1 MAPLSGCPASSTK
14 LPTEMLPAGSGP
26 APAGPEK
33 AGRRTLSRV
42 AAVVALSFS
51 SGLPLGL
58 VWIAIPDWMRSI
70 GVDIRVVGL
79 FTLAQAP
86 WSFKF
91 LWSPLMD
98 RFRLPFWGRRRG
110 WIAVAQVALAV
121 CGLWLSGVGDRP
133 ETPWVAL
140 AVTLAVALAA
150 ATQDIAID
158 AYAVDVLRK
167 EEHGVAVGLRTALY
181 RAAMTLSG
189 GLAIWA
195 AASLGW
201 GAVNLLLGLGYLP
214 LLLVTSRAPEPEE
227 ATAGPRSLRDA
238 VWLPFLECLSRHRAV
253 EILVFVV
260 LYKLADALSQS
271 LLRPF
276 LIDMGYGEF
285 DRGFVLGTA
294 GVALT
299 IAGTFLGGVA
309 SSRIGLGHA
318 LWVFG
323 FLQVFSNIGYVL
335 ITYWPGGR
343 PVMYG
348 AMAFEMVT
356 SGLGMGAFG
365 VLLLRITEKRFSAT
379 QYALFSSLFGL
390 PRILGGPITG
400 LIVHAAGW
408 RAFFWFT
415 IAAGVPGLLLLRR
428 FAPIGQREPRFT
440 VETAEVRR
448 RMTGRQIARRGV
460 VGALLT
466 AVVGGAWM
474 IGLGAIQAYRA
485 APAAGFD
492 FGAAA
497 AAFFRPATVGGFT
510 QLVAVF
516 VVGVRGGLGTA
527 ALLTARHGERA
538 LAGDEGGAQEAGG
551 AGTPASR

>member
-1 MAPLSGCPASSTK
+1 MS
-14 LPTEMLPAGSGP
+14 EP
-26 APAGPEK
+26 APAAPEEV
-33 AGRRTLSRV
+33 RRGTLSRV

-58 VWIAIPDWMRSI
+58 VWIAIPDWMRSM

-110 WIAVAQVALAV
+110 WIAAAQVALALS
-121 CGLWLSGVGDRP
+121 GLGLSGVGSRP

-140 AVTLAVALAA
+140 ALTLAVAFSA

-167 EEHGVAVGLRTALY
+167 EEHGVAVGLRTAVY

-201 GAVNLLLGLGYLP
+201 GAVNLLLGLAYLP
-214 LLLVTSRAPEPEE
+214 LILVTWRSPEPEE
-227 ATAGPRSLRDA
+227 PPAGPKTLRDA
-238 VWLPFLECLSRHRAV
+238 IWLPFLECLSRHRAV

-276 LIDMGYGEF
+276 LIDMGYGGF

-299 IAGTFLGGVA
+299 IAGTFLGGIA
-309 SSRIGLGHA
+309 CTRIGLGHS
-318 LWVFG
+318 LWIFG
-323 FLQVFSNIGYVL
+323 FLQIFSNIGYVL

-348 AMAFEMVT
+348 AMAFEMIT

-400 LIVHAAGW
+400 LIVDAAGW
-408 RAFFWFT
+408 RSFFWFT
-415 IAAGVPGLLLLRR
+415 IVAGLPGLLLLQR
-428 FAPIGQREPRFT
+428 FAPLGVREPRFT
-440 VETAEVRR
+440 AETVEIRR
-448 RMTGRQIARRGV
+448 RMTGRQIGWRGV
-460 VGALLT
+460 VGAIVT
-466 AVVGGAWM
+466 TIVSGAWM
-474 IGLGAIQAYRA
+474 IGLGAIKSYRST
-485 APAAGFD
+485 PAAGFD

-497 AAFFRPATVGGFT
+497 AAFFQPVTVGGWT
-510 QLVAVF
+510 QLVAVL
-516 VVGVRGGLGTA
+516 VVGLGGGLGTA
-527 ALLTARHGERA
+527 ALFTARHGDRA
-538 LAGDEGGAQEAGG
+538 SDGGGSG
-551 AGTPASR
+551 A

>member
-1 MAPLSGCPASSTK
+1 MSEPAASGESS
-14 LPTEMLPAGSGP
+14 
-26 APAGPEK
+26 
-33 AGRRTLSRV
+33 RRTLSRV

-70 GVDIRVVGL
+70 GIDIRVVGL

-110 WIAVAQVALAV
+110 WVAVAQVALALA
-121 CGLWLSGVGDRP
+121 GLGLSGVGNRP

-140 AVTLAVALAA
+140 ALTLAVALAA

-189 GLAIWA
+189 GLSIWA
-195 AASLGW
+195 AASFGW
-201 GAVNLLLGLGYLP
+201 GAVNLLLGLVYLP
-214 LLLVTSRAPEPEE
+214 LVLVTWRAPEPEE
-227 ATAGPRSLRDA
+227 PAAAPKTLRDA

-309 SSRIGLGHA
+309 CNRMGLGHA

-323 FLQVFSNIGYVL
+323 FFQIFSNVGYVV
-335 ITYWPGGR
+335 ITYWPGSR

-400 LIVHAAGW
+400 LVVDAAGW
-408 RAFFWFT
+408 RTFFWFT
-415 IAAGVPGLLLLRR
+415 IVAGIPGLLLLQR
-428 FAPIGQREPRFT
+428 FAPLGRREPAFT
-440 VETAEVRR
+440 VETAAPRR
-448 RMTGRQIARRGV
+448 RMTARQIARRAVAG
-460 VGALLT
+460 
-466 AVVGGAWM
+466 AVVTLLAGAAWM
-474 IGLGAIQAYRA
+474 IGLVAVKAYRK
-485 APAAGFD
+485 APADGFD
-492 FGAAA
+492 LAAA
-497 AAFFRPATVGGFT
+497 ATAFFQPATVGGWT
-510 QLVAVF
+510 QLVAVL
-516 VVGVRGGLGTA
+516 VVGVLGGLATA
-527 ALLTARHGERA
+527 ALLTARHGERPPE
-538 LAGDEGGAQEAGG
+538 GEPGGA
-551 AGTPASR
+551 

>member
-1 MAPLSGCPASSTK
+1 MSEPGATASGEAPRG
-14 LPTEMLPAGSGP
+14 
-26 APAGPEK
+26 
-33 AGRRTLSRV
+33 TLSRV

-86 WSFKF
+86 WTFKF

-110 WIAVAQVALAV
+110 WIAVAQAALALS
-121 CGLWLSGVGDRP
+121 GLGLAGVGDRP

-140 AVTLAVALAA
+140 ALTLGVALAA

-167 EEHGVAVGLRTALY
+167 EEHGVAVGLRTGMY

-189 GLAIWA
+189 GLSIWA

-201 GAVNLLLGLGYLP
+201 GAVNLLLGLVYLP
-214 LLLVTSRAPEPEE
+214 LVLVTWRSPEPEE
-227 ATAGPRSLRDA
+227 PVEAPRTLREA

-299 IAGTFLGGVA
+299 IAGTFLGGIA
-309 SSRIGLGHA
+309 CTRLGLGNA
-318 LWVFG
+318 LWAFG

-335 ITYWPGGR
+335 ITYQPGGR
-343 PVMYG
+343 AVMYG
-348 AMAFEMVT
+348 AMAFEMLT

-365 VLLLRITEKRFSAT
+365 VLLLRMTEKRFSAT

-400 LIVHAAGW
+400 LIVDAAGW
-408 RAFFWFT
+408 RTFFWFT
-415 IAAGVPGLLLLRR
+415 IAAGVPGLLLLQR
-428 FAPIGQREPRFT
+428 FAPLGTREPVFA
-440 VETAEVRR
+440 VETAEPRR
-448 RMTGRQIARRGV
+448 RMTGRQIARRAV
-460 VGALLT
+460 VGA
-466 AVVGGAWM
+466 VVTLVVSGVWM
-474 IGLGAIQAYRA
+474 IGLVAVKAYRKD
-485 APAAGFD
+485 PASGFD
-492 FGAAA
+492 LAAAA
-497 AAFFRPATVGGFT
+497 AAFFQPATVGGWT
-510 QLVAVF
+510 QLVAVL
-516 VVGVRGGLGTA
+516 VVGALGGLGTA
-527 ALLTARHGERA
+527 ALLTARHGEREA
-538 LAGDEGGAQEAGG
+538 DGATSG
-551 AGTPASR
+551 A

>member
-1 MAPLSGCPASSTK
+1 MSDPGTVS
-14 LPTEMLPAGSGP
+14 P
-26 APAGPEK
+26 APA
-33 AGRRTLSRV
+33 RRFAFSRV

-70 GVDIRVVGL
+70 DVDIRIVGL

-98 RFRLPFWGRRRG
+98 RYRPPFWGRRRG
-110 WIAVAQVALAV
+110 WVALAQVALALG
-121 CGLWLSGVGDRP
+121 GLGLAGVGDRP

-140 AVTLAVALAA
+140 ALTLGIAFAA

-189 GLAIWA
+189 GLAIWG
-195 AASLGW
+195 ASYLGW
-201 GAVNLLLGLGYLP
+201 GAVNLLLGLVYLP
-214 LLLVTSRAPEPEE
+214 LVLVAWRSPEAEE
-227 ATAGPRSLRDA
+227 PTAEPRTLKDA
-238 VWLPFLECLSRHRAV
+238 IWQPFLECLSRHRAV

-276 LIDMGYGEF
+276 LNDMGYGEF

-299 IAGTFLGGVA
+299 LGGVFA
-309 SSRIGLGHA
+309 GGVACTRIGLGNA
-318 LWVFG
+318 LWLFG
-323 FLQVFSNIGYVL
+323 FLQIFSNIGYVL

-343 PVMYG
+343 PIMYG
-348 AMAFEMVT
+348 AMAFELLT

-400 LIVHAAGW
+400 LIVDAAGW
-408 RAFFWFT
+408 RPFFWFT
-415 IAAGVPGLLLLRR
+415 IVAGVPGLILLQR
-428 FAPIGQREPRFT
+428 FAPLGVREPRFT
-440 VETAEVRR
+440 VETVTVRR
-448 RMTGRQIARRGV
+448 PMTPREIAMRAAFGGLV
-460 VGALLT
+460 T

-474 IGLGAIQAYRA
+474 IALGAIKAYRA
-485 APAAGFD
+485 DAAAGFD
-492 FGAAA
+492 FAAAA
-497 AAFFRPATVGGFT
+497 AAFFQPTTVGGWT
-510 QLVAVF
+510 QLVAI
-516 VVGVRGGLGTA
+516 VVVALGGGLATG
-527 ALLTARHGERA
+527 ALYTARHGGERA
-538 LAGDEGGAQEAGG
+538 AAEARG
-551 AGTPASR
+551 

>member
-1 MAPLSGCPASSTK
+1 MSEPAAAASG
-14 LPTEMLPAGSGP
+14 GP
-26 APAGPEK
+26 
-33 AGRRTLSRV
+33 RRGKLSRV
-42 AAVVALSFS
+42 AAVAALSFS

-86 WSFKF
+86 WTFKF

-110 WIAVAQVALAV
+110 WIALAQVALA
-121 CGLWLSGVGDRP
+121 LSSLALSGVGDRP
-133 ETPWVAL
+133 EAPWAAL
-140 AVTLAVALAA
+140 ALTLAVALSA

-158 AYAVDVLRK
+158 AYAVDVLRE
-167 EEHGVAVGLRTALY
+167 EEHGVAVGLRTGVY

-201 GAVNLLLGLGYLP
+201 GAVNLVLALAYLP
-214 LLLVTSRAPEPEE
+214 LVLVTWRAPEPEE
-227 ATAGPRSLRDA
+227 ETVAPRTLRDA

-309 SSRIGLGHA
+309 CTRIGLGHA

-323 FLQVFSNIGYVL
+323 FLQIFSNIGYVA
-335 ITYWPGGR
+335 ITFQPGSR

-348 AMAFEMVT
+348 AMAFEMIT

-400 LIVHAAGW
+400 LIVDAAGW
-408 RAFFWFT
+408 RTFFWFT
-415 IAAGVPGLLLLRR
+415 IAAGVPGLLLLQR
-428 FAPIGQREPRFT
+428 FAPVGTREPAFT
-440 VETAEVRR
+440 VETAEPRR
-448 RMTGRQIARRGV
+448 RMTRRQVARRGAA
-460 VGALLT
+460 GALVTLV
-466 AVVGGAWM
+466 ASGAWM
-474 IGLGAIQAYRA
+474 IGLVAVKAYRK
-485 APAAGFD
+485 APADGFD
-492 FGAAA
+492 LAAAA
-497 AAFFRPATVGGFT
+497 AAFFRPATVGGWT
-510 QLVAVF
+510 QLVAVL
-516 VVGVRGGLGTA
+516 VVGALGGLATA
-527 ALLTARHGERA
+527 ALLTARHGA
-538 LAGDEGGAQEAGG
+538 EAADG
-551 AGTPASR
+551 AGTLRPPAVPSP

>member
-1 MAPLSGCPASSTK
+1 MADPDRPRSSPYNPPAM
-14 LPTEMLPAGSGP
+14 TEPRAGT
-26 APAGPEK
+26 PEG
-33 AGRRTLSRV
+33 ARRGTLSRV

-86 WSFKF
+86 WTFKF

-121 CGLWLSGVGDRP
+121 TGLALSGVGDRP

-140 AVTLAVALAA
+140 ALTLAVALAA

-167 EEHGVAVGLRTALY
+167 EEHGVAVGLRTGMY

-201 GAVNLLLGLGYLP
+201 GAVNVILGLAYLP
-214 LLLVTSRAPEPEE
+214 LILVTWRAPEPEE
-227 ATAGPRSLRDA
+227 EAAAPRTLRDA
-238 VWLPFLECLSRHRAV
+238 VWQPFLECLSRHRAV

-299 IAGTFLGGVA
+299 IAGTFLGGLA
-309 SSRIGLGHA
+309 CTRMGLGHS

-323 FLQVFSNIGYVL
+323 FLQAFSNLGYIV
-335 ITYWPGGR
+335 ITYQPGGR
-343 PVMYG
+343 GVMYG

-415 IAAGVPGLLLLRR
+415 IAAGAPGLLLLQR
-428 FAPIGQREPRFT
+428 FAPLGVREPRFT
-440 VETAEVRR
+440 VETAVARR
-448 RMTGRQIARRGV
+448 RMTSREIARG
-460 VGALLT
+460 GAIG
-466 AVVGGAWM
+466 AVVTSVAGGAWM
-474 IGLGAIQAYRA
+474 IGLGAIKAFRA
-485 APAAGFD
+485 NPAAGWD

-497 AAFFRPATVGGFT
+497 AAFFRPASVGGWT
-510 QLVAVF
+510 QLFAIV
-516 VVGVRGGLGTA
+516 VVGVLGGLGTA

-538 LAGDEGGAQEAGG
+538 AEDCG
-551 AGTPASR
+551 AGA

>member
-1 MAPLSGCPASSTK
+1 MGEPDAAASGGA
-14 LPTEMLPAGSGP
+14 
-26 APAGPEK
+26 
-33 AGRRTLSRV
+33 RRGTLSRV

-86 WSFKF
+86 WTFKF

-110 WIAVAQVALAV
+110 WIALAQVALALS
-121 CGLWLSGVGDRP
+121 GLALSGVGDRP

-140 AVTLAVALAA
+140 ALTLAVALSA

-167 EEHGVAVGLRTALY
+167 EEHGVAVGLRTGMY

-189 GLAIWA
+189 GLAIWV

-201 GAVNLLLGLGYLP
+201 GAVNLLLGFVYLP
-214 LLLVTSRAPEPEE
+214 LVLVTARSPEPEE
-227 ATAGPRSLRDA
+227 PAAAPRTLRDA

-299 IAGTFLGGVA
+299 IAGTFLGGLA
-309 SSRIGLGHA
+309 CTKMGLGHA

-323 FLQVFSNIGYVL
+323 FLQAFSNLGYIL

-400 LIVHAAGW
+400 LIVDAAGW
-408 RAFFWFT
+408 RTFFWIT
-415 IAAGVPGLLLLRR
+415 IAAGAPGLVLLQR
-428 FAPIGQREPRFT
+428 FAPLGTREPRFT
-440 VETAEVRR
+440 VETVEARR

-460 VGALLT
+460 AGAIAT
-466 AVVGGAWM
+466 ALVGGLWM
-474 IGLGAIQAYRA
+474 IGLVAVKAYRKD
-485 APAAGFD
+485 PAAGFD
-492 FGAAA
+492 LPAAV
-497 AAFFRPATVGGFT
+497 AAFFRPATVGGWT
-510 QLVAVF
+510 QLVAIL
-516 VVGVRGGLGTA
+516 VVGVLGGLGTA
-527 ALLTARHGERA
+527 ALLTARHGDRA
-538 LAGDEGGAQEAGG
+538 PDQEAQRVFSSE
-551 AGTPASR
+551 TMT

>member
-1 MAPLSGCPASSTK
+1 MSEPDAAAPRETPKG
-14 LPTEMLPAGSGP
+14 
-26 APAGPEK
+26 
-33 AGRRTLSRV
+33 TLSRV

-86 WSFKF
+86 WTFKF

-110 WIAVAQVALAV
+110 WIAVAQVALALS
-121 CGLWLSGVGDRP
+121 GLALSGVGDRP

-140 AVTLAVALAA
+140 ALTLAVALSA

-167 EEHGVAVGLRTALY
+167 EEHGVAVGLRTGMY

-189 GLAIWA
+189 GLSIWA

-201 GAVNLLLGLGYLP
+201 GAVNLLLGLVYLP
-214 LLLVTSRAPEPEE
+214 LVLVTWRSPEPEE
-227 ATAGPRSLRDA
+227 PAAAPKTLRDA

-309 SSRIGLGHA
+309 CTRLGLGHS

-323 FLQVFSNIGYVL
+323 FLQAFSNLGYIL
-335 ITYWPGGR
+335 ITYQPGGR

-348 AMAFEMVT
+348 AMAFEMIT

-400 LIVHAAGW
+400 LVVDAAGW
-408 RAFFWFT
+408 RTFFWVT
-415 IAAGVPGLLLLRR
+415 IAAGAPGLLLLQR
-428 FAPIGQREPRFT
+428 FAPLGLREPVLT
-440 VETAEVRR
+440 VETVEVRR
-448 RMTGRQIARRGV
+448 RMTGRQIARRGAI
-460 VGALLT
+460 GGLLT
-466 AVVGGAWM
+466 AVVGGVWM
-474 IGLGAIQAYRA
+474 VGLVAIKAYRKD
-485 APAAGFD
+485 PAAGWD
-492 FGAAA
+492 LGAAA
-497 AAFFRPATVGGFT
+497 TAFFRPTTVGGWT
-510 QLVAVF
+510 QLVAIL
-516 VVGVRGGLGTA
+516 VVGLLGALGTA
-527 ALLTARHGERA
+527 ALLTARHGEREPDA
-538 LAGDEGGAQEAGG
+538 ETAEA
-551 AGTPASR
+551 

>member
-1 MAPLSGCPASSTK
+1 MSEPGATASGGAPRG
-14 LPTEMLPAGSGP
+14 
-26 APAGPEK
+26 
-33 AGRRTLSRV
+33 TLSRV

-86 WSFKF
+86 WTFKF

-110 WIAVAQVALAV
+110 WIAVAQVALALS
-121 CGLWLSGVGDRP
+121 GLGLAGVGDRP

-140 AVTLAVALAA
+140 ALTLGVALAA

-167 EEHGVAVGLRTALY
+167 EEHGVAVGLRTGMY

-189 GLAIWA
+189 GLSIWA

-201 GAVNLLLGLGYLP
+201 GAVNFLLGLVYLP
-214 LLLVTSRAPEPEE
+214 LVLVTWRSPEPEE
-227 ATAGPRSLRDA
+227 PVAAPRTLREA

-260 LYKLADALSQS
+260 LYQLADALSQS

-309 SSRIGLGHA
+309 CTRLGLGNA
-318 LWVFG
+318 LWAFG

-335 ITYWPGGR
+335 ITYQPGGR
-343 PVMYG
+343 AVMYG
-348 AMAFEMVT
+348 AMAFEMLT

-365 VLLLRITEKRFSAT
+365 VLLLRMTEKRFSAT

-400 LIVHAAGW
+400 LIVDAAGW
-408 RAFFWFT
+408 RTFFWFT
-415 IAAGVPGLLLLRR
+415 IAAGVPGLLLLQR
-428 FAPIGQREPRFT
+428 FAPLGTREPVFS
-440 VETAEVRR
+440 VETAEPRR
-448 RMTGRQIARRGV
+448 RLTSLQIARRGLL
-460 VGALLT
+460 GAIVTLL
-466 AVVGGAWM
+466 ASGAWM
-474 IGLGAIQAYRA
+474 IGLVAVKAYRKD
-485 APAAGFD
+485 PAAGFD
-492 FGAAA
+492 LAAA
-497 AAFFRPATVGGFT
+497 SAAFFRPATVGGWT
-510 QLVAVF
+510 QLVAVL
-516 VVGVRGGLGTA
+516 VVAVLGGLGTA
-527 ALLTARHGERA
+527 ALLTARHGEQEPDGRA
-538 LAGDEGGAQEAGG
+538 
-551 AGTPASR
+551 T

>member
-1 MAPLSGCPASSTK
+1 M
-14 LPTEMLPAGSGP
+14 TEAAAGT
-26 APAGPEK
+26 AEE
-33 AGRRTLSRV
+33 GRRGTLSRV

-86 WSFKF
+86 WTFKF

-98 RFRLPFWGRRRG
+98 RYRLPFWGRRRG

-121 CGLWLSGVGDRP
+121 AGLALSGVGDRP
-133 ETPWVAL
+133 EMPWVAL
-140 AVTLAVALAA
+140 ALTLAVALAA

-167 EEHGVAVGLRTALY
+167 EEHGVAVGLRTGMY

-189 GLAIWA
+189 GLSIWA

-201 GAVNLLLGLGYLP
+201 GAVNVILGLAYLP
-214 LLLVTSRAPEPEE
+214 LVLVTWRAPEPEE
-227 ATAGPRSLRDA
+227 PAAAPKTLRDA

-299 IAGTFLGGVA
+299 IAGTFLGGLA
-309 SSRIGLGHA
+309 CTRMGLGHS

-323 FLQVFSNIGYVL
+323 FLQAFSNLGYIV
-335 ITYWPGGR
+335 ITYQPGSR
-343 PVMYG
+343 AVMYG
-348 AMAFEMVT
+348 AMAFEMIT

-400 LIVHAAGW
+400 LIVDAAGW
-408 RAFFWFT
+408 RTFFWFT
-415 IAAGVPGLLLLRR
+415 IAAGAPGLLLLQR
-428 FAPIGQREPRFT
+428 FAPLGVREPQFT
-440 VETAEVRR
+440 VETAVVRR
-448 RMTGRQIARRGV
+448 RMTGAQIARRG
-460 VGALLT
+460 ALG
-466 AVVGGAWM
+466 AVVTSALGGAWM
-474 IGLGAIQAYRA
+474 IALAAVKAYRKDM
-485 APAAGFD
+485 AAGWD
-492 FGAAA
+492 FGGAA
-497 AAFFRPATVGGFT
+497 AAFFHPVAVGGWT
-510 QLVAVF
+510 QLVAVV
-516 VVGVRGGLGTA
+516 VVGALGGLGTA

-538 LAGDEGGAQEAGG
+538 AEDRG
-551 AGTPASR
+551 AGA

>member
-1 MAPLSGCPASSTK
+1 MSEPAATAS
-14 LPTEMLPAGSGP
+14 EGSPRG
-26 APAGPEK
+26 K
-33 AGRRTLSRV
+33 LSRV

-70 GVDIRVVGL
+70 GVDIRLVGL

-86 WSFKF
+86 WTFKF

-110 WIAVAQVALAV
+110 WVALAQVALALA
-121 CGLWLSGVGDRP
+121 GLALSGVGDRP

-140 AVTLAVALAA
+140 ALTLAVALAG

-167 EEHGVAVGLRTALY
+167 EEHGVAVGLRTGMY

-201 GAVNLLLGLGYLP
+201 GAVNLLLGLVYLP
-214 LLLVTSRAPEPEE
+214 LVLVTGRSPEPEE
-227 ATAGPRSLRDA
+227 EAAAPRTLRDA
-238 VWLPFLECLSRHRAV
+238 VWQPFLECLSRHRAI

-260 LYKLADALSQS
+260 LYKLADSFSQS

-309 SSRIGLGHA
+309 CTRIGLGNA
-318 LWVFG
+318 LWLFG

-335 ITYWPGGR
+335 ITYHPGGR

-400 LIVHAAGW
+400 LLVHAAGW

-415 IAAGVPGLLLLRR
+415 IAAGVPGLILLQR
-428 FAPIGQREPRFT
+428 FAPLGVREPRFT
-440 VETAEVRR
+440 VETPVPRR
-448 RMTGRQIARRGV
+448 RMTGRQITRNGIVGGIVTTV
-460 VGALLT
+460 VGA
-466 AVVGGAWM
+466 AWM
-474 IGLGAIQAYRA
+474 IGLAAIKAYRKD
-485 APAAGFD
+485 PAAGWD
-492 FGAAA
+492 LGAAA
-497 AAFFRPATVGGFT
+497 ASFFGPSTVGGFT
-510 QLVAVF
+510 QLVAVV
-516 VVGVRGGLGTA
+516 VVGVLGGLGTA

-538 LAGDEGGAQEAGG
+538 TDDDGTGA
-551 AGTPASR
+551 

>member
-1 MAPLSGCPASSTK
+1 MSEPVVGAPEESPRG
-14 LPTEMLPAGSGP
+14 
-26 APAGPEK
+26 
-33 AGRRTLSRV
+33 TLSRV

-86 WSFKF
+86 WTFKF

-110 WIAVAQVALAV
+110 WIAVAQVALALS
-121 CGLWLSGVGDRP
+121 GLALSGVGDRP

-140 AVTLAVALAA
+140 ALTLAVALAA

-167 EEHGVAVGLRTALY
+167 EEHGVAVGLRTGMY

-189 GLAIWA
+189 GLSIWV

-201 GAVNLLLGLGYLP
+201 GAVNLLLGLAYLP
-214 LLLVTSRAPEPEE
+214 LVLVTGRAPEPEE
-227 ATAGPRSLRDA
+227 EAAAPKTLRDA
-238 VWLPFLECLSRHRAV
+238 VWQPFLECLSRHRAV

-299 IAGTFLGGVA
+299 IAGTFLGGLA
-309 SSRIGLGHA
+309 CTRMGLGHS
-318 LWVFG
+318 LWLFG
-323 FLQVFSNIGYVL
+323 FLQAFSNLGYIL

-415 IAAGVPGLLLLRR
+415 IAAGAPGLLLLQR
-428 FAPIGQREPRFT
+428 FAPLGVREPVFT
-440 VETAEVRR
+440 VETAVARR
-448 RMTGRQIARRGV
+448 RMTGRQIAWRGAFGAV
-460 VGALLT
+460 VT

-474 IGLGAIQAYRA
+474 IGLGAIKAYRA
-485 APAAGFD
+485 NAAAGWD

-497 AAFFRPATVGGFT
+497 TAFFRPATVGGWT
-510 QLVAVF
+510 QLVAVV
-516 VVGVRGGLGTA
+516 VVGLLGGLGTA

-538 LAGDEGGAQEAGG
+538 SDGAAAGAVPPGDAA
-551 AGTPASR
+551 

>member
-1 MAPLSGCPASSTK
+1 MSEPGATASGETPR
-14 LPTEMLPAGSGP
+14 G
-26 APAGPEK
+26 
-33 AGRRTLSRV
+33 TLSRV
-42 AAVVALSFS
+42 AAVAALSFS

-110 WIAVAQVALAV
+110 WIAVAQGALVLA
-121 CGLWLSGVGDRP
+121 GLALSGVGSRP

-140 AVTLAVALAA
+140 AVTLAVALAG

-167 EEHGVAVGLRTALY
+167 EEHGVAVGLRMALY

-201 GAVNLLLGLGYLP
+201 GAVNVLLALSYLP
-214 LLLVTSRAPEPEE
+214 LLLVTWRSPEPEE
-227 ATAGPRSLRDA
+227 ETAAPKTLRDA

-276 LIDMGYGEF
+276 LIDMGYDGF

-309 SSRIGLGHA
+309 CTRMGLGHA
-318 LWVFG
+318 LWTFG
-323 FLQVFSNIGYVL
+323 FLQVFSNVGYIL
-335 ITYWPGGR
+335 ITYQPGSR

-365 VLLLRITEKRFSAT
+365 VLLLRMTEKRFSAT

-400 LIVHAAGW
+400 LIVDAAGW
-408 RAFFWFT
+408 RTFFWFT
-415 IAAGVPGLLLLRR
+415 IAAGVPGLLLLQR
-428 FAPIGQREPRFT
+428 FAPLGTREPRFT
-440 VETAEVRR
+440 VETVEVRR
-448 RMTGRQIARRGV
+448 RMTRRQIVRRGIAGALVSAV
-460 VGALLT
+460 VGAI
-466 AVVGGAWM
+466 WM
-474 IGLGAIQAYRA
+474 IGLVAVKAFRKD
-485 APAAGFD
+485 PAAGFD
-492 FGAAA
+492 LAAA
-497 AAFFRPATVGGFT
+497 VAAFFRPVTVGGWT
-510 QLVAVF
+510 QLLAIL
-516 VVGVRGGLGTA
+516 VVGALGGLATA
-527 ALLTARHGERA
+527 ALLTARHGEREP
-538 LAGDEGGAQEAGG
+538 DGGAS
-551 AGTPASR
+551 TR

>member
-1 MAPLSGCPASSTK
+1 MSEPGATASGGAPRG
-14 LPTEMLPAGSGP
+14 
-26 APAGPEK
+26 
-33 AGRRTLSRV
+33 TLSRV

-86 WSFKF
+86 WTFKF

-110 WIAVAQVALAV
+110 WIAVAQVALALS
-121 CGLWLSGVGDRP
+121 GLGLAGVGDRP

-140 AVTLAVALAA
+140 ALTLGVALAA

-167 EEHGVAVGLRTALY
+167 EEHGVAVGLRTGMY

-189 GLAIWA
+189 GLSIWA

-201 GAVNLLLGLGYLP
+201 GAVNFLLGLVYLP
-214 LLLVTSRAPEPEE
+214 LVFVTWRSPEPEE
-227 ATAGPRSLRDA
+227 PVAAPRTLREA

-309 SSRIGLGHA
+309 CTRLGLGNA
-318 LWVFG
+318 LWAFG

-335 ITYWPGGR
+335 ITYQPGGR
-343 PVMYG
+343 AVMYG
-348 AMAFEMVT
+348 AMAFEMLT

-365 VLLLRITEKRFSAT
+365 VLLLRMTEKRFSAT

-400 LIVHAAGW
+400 LIVDAAGW
-408 RAFFWFT
+408 RTFFWFT
-415 IAAGVPGLLLLRR
+415 IAAGVPGLLLLQR
-428 FAPIGQREPRFT
+428 FAPLGTREPAFT
-440 VETAEVRR
+440 VETAAPRR
-448 RMTGRQIARRGV
+448 LLTSRQIARRSLL
-460 VGALLT
+460 GA
-466 AVVGGAWM
+466 AVTLVASGLWM
-474 IGLGAIQAYRA
+474 IGLVAVKAYRKD
-485 APAAGFD
+485 PAAGFD
-492 FGAAA
+492 LAAA
-497 AAFFRPATVGGFT
+497 ISTFFHPVTVGGFT
-510 QLVAVF
+510 QLLAIL
-516 VVGVRGGLGTA
+516 VVGALGGLATA
-527 ALLTARHGERA
+527 ALLTARHGNEAPERA
-538 LAGDEGGAQEAGG
+538 APGA
-551 AGTPASR
+551 